1 MINFVVYVHFLFFF
15 SSFYFDVPQIMAAV
29 NISHTNPETPLDAPV
44 FYQYKNGMNFT
55 RPSTRRIDSDTR
67 RSRLR
72 TGLRFFLGL
81 WLATAITA
89 CSIFPNFPTLPPGWT
104 LTPSTTPTPEA
115 TSTPTI
121 TPTPLPIARVDK
133 GDHALFNGDYESAML
148 HYQTALSDS
157 PDPLV
162 QAAAKWGEARVRFAE
177 ERYEETLL
185 STQELISQFPESPNL
200 GHAYFLQG
208 LANYRLGNY
217 QAAADS
223 WQTYLVVR
231 PGHLDAHVQELR
243 GDALFEARDFPS
255 ALSAYTAAIQASAL
269 GDDTLL
275 DLKVASTQVAI
286 GDYNSALALYDG
298 VFARA
303 SNDYIKAQTAY
314 ESGLAYQAIG
324 QNEEALGRFR
334 LAVEQ
339 YPLSY
344 YSYLSLVALL
354 EAGGTVSQLDRGL
367 VDYFAGQYDVA
378 VAAFNQYLVENPT
391 NDGTAYYYR
400 ALSHRDLGNYDAA
413 LQDYK
418 KFIEG
423 YPTHPRWVD
432 AWGEKAFIE
441 WYNLGS
447 YTVGIKTLLDFVAA
461 VPGSETSA
469 DYLMSAARIYER
481 NGKYEE
487 AIQIWARVANEYPGS
502 EQASTAT
509 FLTGIIHY
517 RNGNTVPALD
527 AFNRSLNLS
536 VLAVDQSRAYL
547 WLGKAQQKLGDGEA
561 AVNAW
566 RAAQDRDP
574 GGYYSER
581 ARDLL
586 LERQPFQAPISV
598 NLTPNLESERKDADS
613 WVRLTFNLPLETD
626 LSGLGSLAS
635 DPRAIRGTE
644 FMELGMYEDARL
656 EFENLRAELETN
668 MDAVGSY
675 RLMNYLVDIGLYRSA
690 IFTARQV
697 LTIAGLDEHTES
709 MMAPPYFSH
718 VRYGLYYSDLVLPDA
733 DSNRFDPLFVFSVI
747 RQESLFEGFVKSSAG
762 ARGLMQVIPSTGA
775 QIVSQLGWPVNY
787 TDDDLYR
794 PDVSIAFGTHYLGN
808 NRDLLGGDLY
818 AALAA
823 YNGGPGNAI
832 EWRDLGQGDP
842 DLFLES
848 VRFEETRN
856 YIRNIYE
863 IYTIYRRLYGLS
875 E

>member
-1 MINFVVYVHFLFFF
+1 MKFIH
-15 SSFYFDVPQIMAAV
+15 
-29 NISHTNPETPLDAPV
+29 
-44 FYQYKNGMNFT
+44 
-55 RPSTRRIDSDTR
+55 PSTNLR
-67 RSRLR
+67 RSSLR
-72 TGLRFFLGL
+72 VFLGL

-89 CSIFPNFPTLPPGWT
+89 CSILPGFPTIPPGWT
-104 LTPSTTPTPEA
+104 LTPNVTSTPEA

-133 GDHALFNGDYESAML
+133 GDIALFNGDYENAL
-148 HYQTALSDS
+148 IHYKTALTDS

-162 QAAAKWGEARVRFAE
+162 QAAAKWGEARVYFAE
-177 ERYEETLL
+177 ERYEETLA
-185 STQELISQFPESPNL
+185 STQALITGFPQSINL
-200 GHAYFLQG
+200 GQAYFLQG

-217 QAAADS
+217 QAAADA
-223 WQTYLVVR
+223 WQSYLVVR
-231 PGHLDAHVQELR
+231 PGHLDAYVQELR
-243 GDALFEARDFPS
+243 GDALYGALDYPS
-255 ALSAYTAAIQASAL
+255 ALSAYTAAIQAPAL
-269 GDDTLL
+269 GDDITL
-275 DLKVASTQVAI
+275 DLKVASTQVSM

-298 VFARA
+298 IAARA
-303 SNDYIKAQTAY
+303 PNDYIKAQVAY

-324 QNEEALGRFR
+324 QSEEALNRFR

-354 EAGGTVSQLDRGL
+354 DAGGTVNQLDRGL

-400 ALSHRDLGNYDAA
+400 AQSHRDLGNYDAA
-413 LQDYK
+413 LLDYS
-418 KFIEG
+418 KFITD

-447 YTVGIKTLLDFVAA
+447 YNVGIKTLLDFVAA
-461 VPGSETSA
+461 VPSSEISA

-527 AFNRSLNLS
+527 AFNRSLTLS
-536 VLAVDQSRAYL
+536 MLAVDQARAYL
-547 WLGKAQQKLGDGEA
+547 WMGKAQLQLGDGEA

-574 GGYYSER
+574 AGYYSER

-598 NLTPNLESERKDADS
+598 NLAPNLESERKDADS
-613 WVRLTFNLPLETD
+613 WIRLTFNLPLETD
-626 LSGLGSLAS
+626 LNGLGPLAS
-635 DPRAIRGTE
+635 DQRVIRGTE
-644 FMELGMYEDARL
+644 LMELGIYEDARL

-675 RLMNYLVDIGLYRSA
+675 RLMNYLLDIGLYRSA
-690 IFTARQV
+690 IFTGRQV

-709 MMAPPYFSH
+709 MMAPPYFGH
-718 VRYGLYYSDLVLPDA
+718 VRYGLYYADLVLPDA
-733 DSNRFDPLFVFSVI
+733 EANRFDPLFIFSVI

-762 ARGLMQVIPSTGA
+762 ARGLMQVIPSTGG

-787 TDDDLYR
+787 SDEDLYR

-832 EWRDLGQGDP
+832 EWKELSNGDP

-856 YIRNIYE
+856 YIRSIYE